1 MDKIIELEINNFEKC
16 NNIWNMDKNIDH
28 KNKIYNDLVSGNR
41 KTFVYVKDNAKLIED
56 IIKLSNTIVY
66 ENVNGNY
73 LDYNKI
79 KTLIREKL
87 STFLYKE
94 TECNPMIITVLNEI

>member
-41 KTFVYVKDNAKLIED
+41 KTFVYVKDNEYIAISYSSL
-56 IIKLSNTIVY
+56 LPSA
-66 ENVNGNY
+66 G
-73 LDYNKI
+73 
-79 KTLIREKL
+79 
-87 STFLYKE
+87 FLYS
-94 TECNPMIITVLNEI
+94 NVVIILIFVSGQ